1 MSGTGA
7 VTVTDILDEDNM
19 ASNSATALATQQSI
33 KAYVDANGGG
43 SGDITAVVAGAGL
56 TGGAT
61 SGSATLNVSHL
72 PATDDRDM
80 KPNTSGIGGTTN
92 QKAIKPFFTTLGGMT
107 GTADNDYQD
116 ALVLD
121 TYSDTS
127 GGNANCLIFDKTAGQ
142 FIIKHYNAAL
152 TATTWGTPKTLA
164 YSEDTLALSGGTMT
178 GTLNMG
184 GQIIDNVEDIHVK
197 DKIFHHGDTDTGF
210 SFTSNRID
218 AFAGG
223 STRLSV
229 DTAVTVFANLNV
241 NDDITIG
248 VPTTTDTGNLI
259 LTGSTANKQATL
271 KCTNGNLHVD
281 PNSGNGIYFN
291 YFAGNDSKLL

>member
-1 MSGTGA
+1 
-7 VTVTDILDEDNM
+7 
-19 ASNSATALATQQSI
+19 
-33 KAYVDANGGG
+33 
-43 SGDITAVVAGAGL
+43 
-56 TGGAT
+56 
-61 SGSATLNVSHL
+61 
-72 PATDDRDM
+72 
-80 KPNTSGIGGTTN
+80 
-92 QKAIKPFFTTLGGMT
+92 MT

-281 PNSGNGIYFN
+281 PNSGNSIYFN
-291 YFAGNDSKLL
+291 YFAGNAVNFCNGSNGVVAVMGPDGDLWKGSGDNSGSKYWHAGNDGSGSGLDADTVDGKHSSALLISDSTSNCKFRYCSTIWDLATRFNSHEWTIGCGWLWYITRCK